1 MRLIAVAVIGL
12 GAAAVGCST
21 VDTSGKLKAATS
33 AIDAAKAAG
42 AENVPAAKSLLDQAS
57 GYLSTGQSQIA
68 KGDGQGAL
76 RSLSLAS
83 GAADDAKVTA
93 TEATSRAK
101 VDSLQQQIADLRAK
115 LGK

>member
-1 MRLIAVAVIGL
+1 MRLIVVAVIGL

-21 VDTSGKLKAATS
+21 VDTSGKLKSATS
-33 AIDAAKAAG
+33 AIEAAKAAG

-57 GYLSTGQSQIA
+57 AYLSTGQSQIA
-68 KGDGQGAL
+68 KGNAEDAA

-83 GAADDAKVTA
+83 AAANEAKVTA

-101 VDSLQQQIADLRAK
+101 VESLQQQIADLRAK

>member
-21 VDTSGKLKAATS
+21 VDTSGKLKSAMS

-57 GYLSTGQSQIA
+57 SYLSTGQSQIA
-68 KGDGQGAL
+68 KGDSEGAV

-83 GAADDAKVTA
+83 AAASDAKVTA

-101 VDSLQQQIADLRAK
+101 VESLQQQIADLKAK

>member
-33 AIDAAKAAG
+33 AIDAAKSAG
-42 AENVPAAKSLLDQAS
+42 AENVPAAKTLLDQAS

-68 KGDGQGAL
+68 KGNGEDAL

-83 GAADDAKVTA
+83 AAASDAKVTA